1 MNSMAE
7 VGLVHFARVA
17 LEVAEAVLPDYR
29 TKFSKHIFTQPQLLA
44 VLCLMRYED
53 WTLRKTEVRL
63 AEHSELRSALG
74 LRKAPDHTTLYRF
87 LRRLDERALVAA
99 LNETVRCLP
108 KASVHE
114 QEPVATVAVDATGLA
129 PGAISTFYVRRTH
142 NCGGEPMLWRR
153 WLKWLVVVDTDH
165 RMVLAQEACSGPYN
179 GSAMLRPLVDAA
191 HQITPLGVVLA
202 DAEFDSEHN
211 HRHVRDR
218 LAAVSVIPAK
228 RGKATWQ
235 LQGYRAKMQAAFP
248 HQLYRRRALVESVF
262 SAVKRKLSTRAPGR
276 SLEMQRMQAMLLG
289 LAYNLYRLRHCLI
302 RSAHHRPHRRMSTEP
317 CWIWF

>member
-1 MNSMAE
+1 
-7 VGLVHFARVA
+7 
-17 LEVAEAVLPDYR
+17 
-29 TKFSKHIFTQPQLLA
+29 
-44 VLCLMRYED
+44 
-53 WTLRKTEVRL
+53 
-63 AEHSELRSALG
+63 
-74 LRKAPDHTTLYRF
+74 
-87 LRRLDERALVAA
+87 
-99 LNETVRCLP
+99 
-108 KASVHE
+108 
-114 QEPVATVAVDATGLA
+114 
-129 PGAISTFYVRRTH
+129 
-142 NCGGEPMLWRR
+142 MLWRR

-165 RMVLAQEACSGPYN
+165 QMVLAQEARSGPYN
-179 GSAMLRPLVDAA
+179 CSAMLRPLVDAA
-191 HQITPLGVVLA
+191 HQITPLCGVVLA

-248 HQLYRRRALVESVF
+248 HNQLYRRRALVESVF
-262 SAVKRKLSTRAPGR
+262 SAVRRKLSTRAPGR

-317 CWIWF
+317 NCLKSRSVVSQAQMSLVDRSEMRSLLALFPRLLKGLHL